1 VEKKPLTIDD
11 LSLVQRKIETYRH
24 LMAAARAGFYAIQAH
39 PGQEE
44 AFPVNSLPSS
54 VHQSIEEALYRAA
67 ANIREDLLDGYNVEI
82 GKDNDR

>member
-1 VEKKPLTIDD
+1 MSKEPLTIDD
-11 LSLVQRKIETYRH
+11 LGVVQRKIETHRH

-44 AFPVNSLPSS
+44 AFSVNSIPST
-54 VHQSIEEALYRAA
+54 VHSAIEKALYEAA

-82 GKDNDR
+82 GKDT